1 MGSTRH
7 TGGLTHAGTWAG
19 DGGGKEPTSDEAL
32 MTSVAPRPPG
42 VVTSN
47 CPKPGSRFSAL
58 FGDRL
63 STEYESS
70 RVLAMDFL
78 APLNRLTGMGHT
90 VDEQRTLIK

>member
-7 TGGLTHAGTWAG
+7 TGGLAHAGKWTG
-19 DGGGKEPTSDEAL
+19 GGGGKEPTSDEAL
-32 MTSVAPRPPG
+32 ITPVAPRPPG
-42 VVTSN
+42 VVASN
-47 CPKPGSRFSAL
+47 CPKPGSRSSAR

-90 VDEQRTLIK
+90 ADKQRTLIK

>member
-7 TGGLTHAGTWAG
+7 TGGLAHAGTWTG
-19 DGGGKEPTSDEAL
+19 GGGGKEPTSDEAL
-32 MTSVAPRPPG
+32 ITPVALRPPG
-42 VVTSN
+42 VVASN
-47 CPKPGSRFSAL
+47 CPKPGSRSSAR

-90 VDEQRTLIK
+90 ADEQRTLIK

>member
-7 TGGLTHAGTWAG
+7 TGGLAHAGTWTG
-19 DGGGKEPTSDEAL
+19 GGGGKEPTSDEAL

-42 VVTSN
+42 VVASN
-47 CPKPGSRFSAL
+47 CPKPGSRSSAR

-90 VDEQRTLIK
+90 ADKQRTLIK